1 VEILGDVEEPYVD
14 RRDRVTAGMSPHIF
28 IETEVAAGG
37 SSEDVDASDGGDGG
51 TDPYITASG
60 DVVDGDAAAAAVGV
74 GDGGGDAEITG
85 SSKDAGMG
93 GRNEADIEGAAGDD
107 GANREGGD
115 HTRDAQD
122 ASVAGNYDTVNEER
136 TAGEILMLRVVL
148 LMLLTMLLSMLPT
161 GLLLVVF
168 NCLKW
173 QPKQAMIMSNQ

>member
-1 VEILGDVEEPYVD
+1 
-14 RRDRVTAGMSPHIF
+14 VTADMSPHIF
-28 IETEVAAGG
+28 IDTEVAACG

-51 TDPYITASG
+51 ADPYITASG

-74 GDGGGDAEITG
+74 GDGGGDAAAAAVGVDDAGGDAEITA
-85 SSKDAGMG
+85 SSKDDGMG
-93 GRNEADIEGAAGDD
+93 GRNEAEIDGAAGDD
-107 GANREGGD
+107 SANRESGD

-148 LMLLTMLLSMLPT
+148 LMLLTMLPT
-161 GLLLVVF
+161 VLLLVVF

-173 QPKQAMIMSNQ
+173 QPNQAMIVSSQ